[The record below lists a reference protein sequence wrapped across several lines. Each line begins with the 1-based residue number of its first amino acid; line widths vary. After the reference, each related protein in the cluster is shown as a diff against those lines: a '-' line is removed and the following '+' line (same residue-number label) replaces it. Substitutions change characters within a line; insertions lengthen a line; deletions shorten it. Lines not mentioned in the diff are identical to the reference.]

1 MSVAQARSWLARL
14 SDKPG
19 IVVIKGVPLID
30 DDGQKLS
37 NVGFDLSLIHIFI
50 YATFILLFGNKN
62 IPAGD
67 YHVRCGNGTVNG
79 IRFVNFAFVML
90 FDNRVGG

>member
-1 MSVAQARSWLARL
+1 MSMGYEKDIFGSFAYDFELSQKTYIRL
-14 SDKPG
+14 
-19 IVVIKGVPLID
+19 I
-30 DDGQKLS
+30 
-37 NVGFDLSLIHIFI
+37 I

-79 IRFVNFAFVML
+79 IRFVNFAFVCYL
-90 FDNRVGG
+90 NIFSPLG

>member
-1 MSVAQARSWLARL
+1 MTSNSRKTYIRL
-14 SDKPG
+14 
-19 IVVIKGVPLID
+19 I
-30 DDGQKLS
+30 
-37 NVGFDLSLIHIFI
+37 I

-79 IRFVNFAFVML
+79 IRFVNFAFVCYL
-90 FDNRVGG
+90 NIFSHSDSSAFCITGDAQIIQKDFVRDSVIGIGAENGIV